1 MVRIVNQS
9 LNTSRPGELSPAER
23 QRAER
28 RIARQRQRNPLR
40 RVRLACDESSI
51 RDETAVVGDHVWCEA
66 HADFARV
73 VDVVE

>member
-9 LNTSRPGELSPAER
+9 LNASRGEALSPAER

-40 RVRLACDESSI
+40 RVRLACDDSSI

-73 VDVVE
+73 VAVVE

>member
-9 LNTSRPGELSPAER
+9 LASHRELDQAQR

-28 RIARQRQRNPLR
+28 RLARQAQRNPLR
-40 RVRLACDESSI
+40 RVRLACCERAV
-51 RDETAVVGDHVWCEA
+51 RDPVAQVGDHVWCDT

-73 VDVVE
+73 VAVVE